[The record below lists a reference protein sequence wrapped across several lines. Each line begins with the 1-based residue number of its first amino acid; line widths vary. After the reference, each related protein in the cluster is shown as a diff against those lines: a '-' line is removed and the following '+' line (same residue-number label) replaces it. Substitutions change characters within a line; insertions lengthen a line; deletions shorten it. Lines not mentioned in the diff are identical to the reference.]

1 MNALE
6 ATRNAPIKEVVAFHK
21 NAPKVRQR
29 ESRTKSEQVFQ
40 TGKGGLISGSLSRS
54 EKLSE
59 IKPPLHREH
68 F

>member
-1 MNALE
+1 
-6 ATRNAPIKEVVAFHK
+6 VAFHK

-40 TGKGGLISGSLSRS
+40 TGKGGLISGSLIRS

-59 IKPPLHREH
+59 IKPPLHREQ